1 MKYKNLFLIA
11 VICLLAACQN
21 KPDSITVEMQPPP
34 PPAEANANLDTIAAP
49 PVPVNVDSGDEK
61 LYNFIGMENPP
72 TYPGGFQ
79 ALYEFLGKN
88 IKYPKEASEKNVQ
101 GNVFLSFTVSKDG
114 SITDVKVDRKL
125 GSGTDEEA
133 VRVLKMS
140 KRWNPGTQDGKPV
153 NVKYNIPIKFSL
165 N

>member
-1 MKYKNLFLIA
+1 MKYQNLCLIA
-11 VICLLAACQN
+11 VVCIITACQN
-21 KPDSITVEMQPPP
+21 KPDSISVEMQPPP
-34 PPAEANANLDTIAAP
+34 EPVEASKSADTIAP
-49 PVPVNVDSGDEK
+49 PVPVIANTGDDK

-72 TYPGGFQ
+72 TYPGGMQ

-101 GNVFLSFTVSKDG
+101 GNVFLSFTVGKDG
-114 SITDVKVDRKL
+114 GVKDVKVDKKL

-140 KRWNPGTQDGKPV
+140 KKWNPGTQDGKPV
-153 NVKYNIPIKFSL
+153 NVKYNIPIKFAL
-165 N
+165 TK

>member
-11 VICLLAACQN
+11 VICILAACQN

-34 PPAEANANLDTIAAP
+34 PAEANENLDTIAAP
-49 PVPVNVDSGDEK
+49 QVPVNVDSGDKK

-72 TYPGGFQ
+72 TYPGGLQ

-101 GNVFLSFTVSKDG
+101 GNVFLSFSVSKDG

-140 KRWNPGTQDGKPV
+140 QQWNPATQDGKPV
-153 NVKYNIPIKFSL
+153 NVKYNIPIKFAL

>member
-1 MKYKNLFLIA
+1 MKYKHLFLGA
-11 VICLLAACQN
+11 VVCVMTACQN
-21 KPDSITVEMQPPP
+21 KPDQTTVEMQPPP
-34 PPAEANANLDTIAAP
+34 PPLEASANLDTITPP
-49 PVPVNVDSGDEK
+49 PVPVNPDSGNEK
-61 LYNFIGMENPP
+61 LYNFVGMENPP
-72 TYPGGFQ
+72 TYPGGLQ

-101 GNVFLSFTVSKDG
+101 GNVFLSFTVGKDG

-140 KRWNPGTQDGKPV
+140 KRWNPGTQDGTPV
-153 NVKYNIPIKFSL
+153 NVKYNIPIKFAL